1 MISRKCSKCHETK
14 DYKYF
19 GKDGIKNGK
28 QLYKHFCSDC
38 GKKIY
43 ASRSPEK
50 IEKSKKTAIKWREKN
65 KEKIKEV
72 RKKYVEKNKEKIL
85 LWHRN
90 NRLKNLEK
98 FKEYRKKY
106 YAENKVEQAEKN
118 KIWYQNN
125 KEYCSQRA
133 KKYNYENREK
143 IKKNGERYRKEK
155 GEFCRAM
162 GRDWYQRNK
171 ERVIK
176 RTVAYS
182 KKRYQNNFSVRM
194 MHVARARINAMLR
207 RKAIGKFTSTAKL
220 VGCSREEL
228 VKYLERQ
235 FEPGMTWDNYGIKGW
250 HVDHILPC
258 ASFDFNC
265 PVQQVACCHYSNLQ
279 PLWALDNIRKGAK
292 IISGDITSPKM

>member
-1 MISRKCSKCHETK
+1 M
-14 DYKYF
+14 
-19 GKDGIKNGK
+19 
-28 QLYKHFCSDC
+28 
-38 GKKIY
+38 
-43 ASRSPEK
+43 SPEK
-50 IEKSKKTAIKWREKN
+50 REKSKKTAIKWREKN

-292 IISGDITSPKM
+292 IL

>member
-1 MISRKCSKCHETK
+1 MSVRKCSKCHETK

-19 GKDGIKNGK
+19 SKDGIKNGK

-38 GKKIY
+38 GKKMY

-85 LWHRN
+85 FWHRN
-90 NRLKNLEK
+90 NRLKNLGK
-98 FKEYRKKY
+98 FTEYRKKY
-106 YAENKVEQAEKN
+106 YAENKVKQGEKN
-118 KIWYQNN
+118 KIWYQEN

-133 KKYNYENREK
+133 KKYNYENSEK
-143 IKKNGERYRKEK
+143 IKERGKKYREENGES
-155 GEFCRAM
+155 CRAM
-162 GRDWYQRNK
+162 SRDWYQRNK

-194 MHVARARINAMLR
+194 MHVARVRINAMLR
-207 RKAIGKFTSTAKL
+207 GKAIGKFTSTAKL
-220 VGCSREEL
+220 VGCTPKFLKE
-228 VKYLERQ
+228 YLEKK
-235 FEPGMTWDNYGIKGW
+235 FLKGMTWDNYGIKGW
-250 HVDHILPC
+250 HVDHKTPC

-265 PVQQVACCHYSNLQ
+265 PVQQLACCHYSNLQ
-279 PLWALDNIRKGAK
+279 PLWALDNISKGAK
-292 IISGDITSPKM
+292 IL

>member
-1 MISRKCSKCHETK
+1 MSVRKCSKCHETK

-19 GKDGIKNGK
+19 SKDGIKNGK

-38 GKKIY
+38 GKKMN

-106 YAENKVEQAEKN
+106 YDKNKVKQGEKN

-143 IKKNGERYRKEK
+143 IKKNGERYREEN
-155 GEFCRAM
+155 GERCRAM
-162 GRDWYQRNK
+162 GRDWYSRNK

-176 RTVAYS
+176 RTTAYS
-182 KKRYQNNFSVRM
+182 KERYQNNFSVRM
-194 MHVARARINAMLR
+194 IHVARARINAMLR
-207 RKAIGKFTSTAKL
+207 GKAIGKFTSTAKL
-220 VGCSREEL
+220 IGCTPKFLKE
-228 VKYLERQ
+228 YLEKK
-235 FEPGMTWDNYGIKGW
+235 FLKGMTWDNYGIKGW
-250 HVDHILPC
+250 HVDHITPC

-265 PVQQVACCHYSNLQ
+265 PVQQLACCHYSNLQ

-292 IISGDITSPKM
+292 IL

>member
-1 MISRKCSKCHETK
+1 MSVRKCSKCHETK

-19 GKDGIKNGK
+19 SKDGIKNGK
-28 QLYKHFCSDC
+28 QLYKNFCSDC
-38 GKKIY
+38 GKKMY

-98 FKEYRKKY
+98 FTEYRKKY
-106 YAENKVEQAEKN
+106 YAEHKVEQGEKN
-118 KIWYQNN
+118 KIWYQKN
-125 KEYCSQRA
+125 KEYCSRRA

-143 IKKNGERYRKEK
+143 IKESTKKYRKEK
-155 GEFCRAM
+155 GEFCRART
-162 GRDWYQRNK
+162 RDWYHRNK

-176 RTVAYS
+176 RTMAYS

-194 MHVARARINAMLR
+194 MHVARARIYSIL
-207 RKAIGKFTSTAKL
+207 KGKTIGKFTSTAKL
-220 VGCSREEL
+220 VGCTPKFLKE
-228 VKYLERQ
+228 YLEKK
-235 FEPGMTWDNYGIKGW
+235 FLKGMTWDNYGIKGW
-250 HVDHILPC
+250 HVDHIKPC

-265 PVQQVACCHYSNLQ
+265 PVQQLACCHYSNLQ
-279 PLWALDNIRKGAK
+279 PLWALDNIKKGAK
-292 IISGDITSPKM
+292 IL

>member
-1 MISRKCSKCHETK
+1 MMSVRKCSKCQEFK
-14 DYKYF
+14 EYKHF
-19 GKDGIKNGK
+19 NKDGFKNGK
-28 QLYKHFCSDC
+28 RLYKHFCSDC
-38 GKKIY
+38 GKKMY

-50 IEKSKKTAIKWREKN
+50 KEKVKLVHSKWYFKNWEKN
-65 KEKIKEV
+65 QKV
-72 RKKYVEKNKEKIL
+72 RKKYVENNKEKIK
-85 LWHRN
+85 LWHKK
-90 NRLKNLEK
+90 NRLKNIEK
-98 FKEYRKKY
+98 FKIDRKKSY
-106 YAENKVEQAEKN
+106 QKNKVEQSEKN
-118 KIWYQNN
+118 KIWYQKN

-133 KKYNYENREK
+133 KKYNHKNREK
-143 IKKNGERYRKEK
+143 IKEAGKKYREEK
-155 GEFCRAM
+155 GEFCRAST
-162 GRDWYQRNK
+162 RDWYSRNK

-176 RTVAYS
+176 RTTAYS
-182 KKRYQNNFSVRM
+182 KRRYQNDFSIRM

-207 RKAIGKFTSTAKL
+207 GKSIGKFTATAKL

-292 IISGDITSPKM
+292 IL